1 MAVSTTH
8 SPHSTYIFRL
18 RTIYLISIFLLWTD
32 IHTDKNISGSEWRGF
47 NGGGDS
53 WKVLISCDRQA
64 DIILWSE
71 DFCYPQE
78 FRGEFLKST
87 HFLHSREA
95 STDPTEEV
103 LIFMTDNSLG
113 GVGSNWPGWGRAHFF
128 PLKWHSFFVKDISVG
143 GNSWKLLI
151 FSTHGEPQLREA
163 HFWNMLFLNGHC
175 PIDRHHCPSPHSPHP
190 QLAAQ

>member
-1 MAVSTTH
+1 MDR
-8 SPHSTYIFRL
+8 P
-18 RTIYLISIFLLWTD
+18 
-32 IHTDKNISGSEWRGF
+32 TDKNISGSEWRGF
-47 NGGGDS
+47 NG
-53 WKVLISCDRQA
+53 A
-64 DIILWSE
+64 HFLWQTSGHNFGSE

-175 PIDRHHCPSPHSPHP
+175 PIDRHRCPSPHSPHP